1 MQVSK
6 QDMSPKLSRELY
18 RSLCHVIADIRTP
31 EEAQEVLQELLSE
44 TERVAIMKRLGIAV
58 LLNTGTSYDKIR
70 KMINVSSAT
79 IASIQE
85 RMGRKGLQ
93 NAIEKIRI
101 NSVADEWTQ
110 KISGIF
116 SFLSGRKRK

>member
-1 MQVSK
+1 
-6 QDMSPKLSRELY
+6 
-18 RSLCHVIADIRTP
+18 VIADIRTP